1 MALWI
6 MNPLAVLAEDAMGGL
21 VIDQG
26 RIVETLNAGQKPSI
40 PVTQK
45 LDASRHVILP
55 GLINTHHHY
64 YQTLTRAFPSALN
77 KELFDWLKALYPI
90 WSRLDPEALE
100 LATRLVLVE
109 MLLSGTTLSV
119 DHHYVFPKGLENAI
133 DIQARVAAELG
144 MRATLT
150 RGSMNL
156 SVSDGGLPPDEVVQ
170 DHDTILADCA
180 RVISSH
186 HQVGPDAMVQ
196 IALAPC
202 SPFSVTKELMI
213 ATGEMARSHGVGLHT
228 HLAETEDENTFCS
241 EMFGC
246 RPLDYLEDCGWLAPS
261 VWLAHGMQFD
271 EGEIHRLG
279 KAGMGVSHCPSSN
292 MLLSSGICRTPQLEN
307 AGVSVGLGID
317 RSASQDCSN
326 MIQDVRQ
333 AFMSIRLA
341 YGASVTHE
349 DALRWATSGSAG
361 AIGRPELGV
370 IAAGRPADLALFNLD
385 ELRFS
390 GHGDPLAALILCGA
404 HQADHVMIAGEWI
417 VENGQIQGLDIARL
431 RAEHQAAA
439 RKVQGEL

>member
-90 WSRLDPEALE
+90 WSRLDPDALE
-100 LATRLVLVE
+100 LATRLALVE

-119 DHHYVFPKGLENAI
+119 DHHYVFSKGLENAI

-246 RPLDYLEDCGWLAPS
+246 RPLDYLEDCGWLDPS
-261 VWLAHGMQFD
+261 VWLAHGIHFD

-317 RSASQDCSN
+317 GSASQDCSN
-326 MIQDVRQ
+326 MIQEVRQ
-333 AFMSIRLA
+333 AFMINRLA